1 MFNPMKVPCP
11 KCNSKGHKSEGKIKY
26 IWGDDKGSC
35 RFCLGTRYVDWIEL
49 ATGGKRLS
57 SLSSSSTSSSRSSTD
72 IKSTPSRRKDIYV
85 QNQKNIQR
93 FCRSLSL
100 KTQRLMQKFSWPQS

>member
-11 KCNSKGHKSEGKIKY
+11 KCNPKGHKSERKIKY
-26 IWGDDKGSC
+26 IWGDDEDSC
-35 RFCLGTRYVDWIEL
+35 RFCLGSRYVDWIEL
-49 ATGGKRLS
+49 ATGGKNLS

-72 IKSTPSRRKDIYV
+72 IKSTPSRRKDDYV

-93 FCRSLSL
+93 FYRTPSL
-100 KTQRLMQKFSWPQS
+100 KTSRFM